1 MPVRIRKTFTL
12 FPGVKVNLSKS
23 GMSISVG
30 RKGFTLNFSKRGV
43 RQTTGLPGTGI
54 SHTSY
59 LFKNDDEDDQQE
71 TKKEERSSEDAD
83 DKPKRRTKQSRKEQT
98 SSPWGFFLFVFIALF
113 FIYFGAD
120 ALGLLP
126 PNMVTDLLARLTHWA
141 RQVGL

>member
-1 MPVRIRKTFTL
+1 LERVLSIQGQTAHGGRNYACPHPN

-23 GMSISVG
+23 
-30 RKGFTLNFSKRGV
+30 
-43 RQTTGLPGTGI
+43 GI

-59 LFKNDDEDDQQE
+59 LFKNDDEDEKE
-71 TKKEERSSEDAD
+71 TKQEERASEDAD
-83 DKPKRRTKQSRKEQT
+83 DKPKRRSKEQA

-113 FIYFGAD
+113 FFYFGAD

-126 PNMVTDLLARLTHWA
+126 PNFLTNILQTLAHWA

>member
-30 RKGFTLNFSKRGV
+30 KKGFTLNFSTRGV

-59 LFKNDDEDDQQE
+59 LFKNDDEEDE
-71 TKKEERSSEDAD
+71 KEAKKEERAPEDAD
-83 DKPKRRTKQSRKEQT
+83 DKPKRRTRRGLQEQT

-126 PNMVTDLLARLTHWA
+126 PNMLTDLLARLTHWS
-141 RQVGL
+141 RQIGL